1 MRRSLASVLRRLL
14 VAVLLLAGAGQV
26 TFAAEPDAACRAQP
40 VGNAKL
46 MKSHGS
52 SLGRCRETDQG
63 NDPHRYGRT
72 QYRKQA
78 IGWRDRGITLSDG
91 GTGIEEYFCRLP
103 IGILMQVYRCPCGIE
118 TSVPTRGVCRSTKP
132 RGRGVQ

>member
-1 MRRSLASVLRRLL
+1 MAGGDHPSV
-14 VAVLLLAGAGQV
+14 
-26 TFAAEPDAACRAQP
+26 AAEPDPTCRAQP

-46 MKSHGS
+46 MKSHSS
-52 SLGRCRETDQG
+52 SLGRCRESDTG

-91 GTGIEEYFCRLP
+91 GAGIEEYFCRLP
-103 IGILMQVYRCPCGIE
+103 IGILMQVYRCPCGIDA
-118 TSVPTRGVCRSTKP
+118 SVPTRGICRSNKP
-132 RGRGVQ
+132 RGSSGQQ